1 MQNRLAGSLFV
12 SCAFLL
18 ALVALFLGRASDD
31 NSLFSW
37 AWAFR
42 NGASLVYLALV
53 AGLCIAFFS
62 ARIPPPDN
70 WHATFLFTLSFVAV
84 LPFWSEP
91 ELIVDASRYFTQAK
105 HLEVY
110 GLGFFLREWGR
121 TIQAWTDSPL
131 VPLLYGLLFKA
142 FGEHRF
148 VIQLFTTTLFSL
160 TTVITYLIGK
170 TLWSRETGF
179 SAGLLL
185 LGIPYLLAQVPL
197 MLVDVPTMFFLTLSI
212 YTFLDALSKG
222 GAARMICAVVA
233 IVLTM
238 LSKYSVWFMLSVLIV
253 VLIVY
258 AMGRAGSKDRRPLLR
273 GAVILLIS
281 AAVLGAILLT
291 KFDVFSEQVILLR
304 EYQKPGLERWG
315 ESFHSTFLFQMH
327 PFIMLSALVSLAIAL
342 RKRDASYAIISWLV
356 LLMVLFGIRRIRY
369 TLPVFP
375 MLTLMAG
382 YGLQVIKRDE
392 LRRFI
397 IFSTVTT
404 SLVIGIFAFLPL
416 AESMSVSNLKYAG
429 EYLNTLDA
437 GEIEVITLFSKE
449 RVVNPAVAVPLLDLF
464 TNKKIRY
471 HYQPQGFPP
480 REEIEQSSLRFTWAY
495 RNPAYYIAKP
505 DAFLNV
511 PVVIISDAPHEPL
524 PKPVAQRLIGYR
536 LSKSFNTSEKI
547 FRYNVD
553 VRVYQKTSPLPPQ
566 KLLNRPP
573 M

>member
-1 MQNRLAGSLFV
+1 MQNKLTNYFLISAVFLIAFITL
-12 SCAFLL
+12 FLL
-18 ALVALFLGRASDD
+18 RGIDD

-37 AWAFR
+37 AWALDR
-42 NGASLVYLALV
+42 VDASRIYFLLV
-53 AGLCIAFFS
+53 AGLIISAFL
-62 ARIPPPDN
+62 ARTAIPGNYQIP
-70 WHATFLFTLSFVAV
+70 FLAVLSFAV
-84 LPFWSEP
+84 ILPFWKESEI
-91 ELIVDASRYFTQAK
+91 IVDASRYFTQAK

-110 GLGFFLREWGR
+110 GIGYFLKEWGR
-121 TIQAWTDSPL
+121 TILAWTDMPL
-131 VPLLYGLLFKA
+131 VPFLYGMIFRL
-142 FGEHRF
+142 FGENRIF
-148 VIQLFTTTLFSL
+148 IQLFTTVLFSL
-160 TTVITYLIGK
+160 TVVLTSLIGK
-170 TLWSRETGF
+170 TLWNRETGF

-197 MLVDVPTMFFLTLSI
+197 MLVDVPTMFFLTLAI
-212 YTFLDALSKG
+212 YTYLDALNKG
-222 GAARMICAVVA
+222 GAARIVCSVVT

-258 AMGRAGSKDRRPLLR
+258 AMVRAGSKDRRPLLR
-273 GAVILLIS
+273 GAIILLMA
-281 AAVLGAILLT
+281 AAVMGAILLT
-291 KFDVFSEQVILLR
+291 KFDVFSEQVILLL
-304 EYQKPGLERWG
+304 EYQKPGLDRWG

-327 PFIMLSALVSLAIAL
+327 PLITLSALVSLAVAL

-356 LLMVLFGIRRIRY
+356 LLIVLFGIRRIRY

-397 IFSTVTT
+397 LFSTVTT

-416 AESMSVSNLKYAG
+416 AESMSVANLKHAG

-449 RVVNPAVAVPLLDLF
+449 PVVNPAVAVPLIDLF
-464 TNKKIRY
+464 TNKQIRY
-471 HYQPQGFPP
+471 HYQPEDFPP

-495 RNPAYYIAKP
+495 RNPTYYIAKH

-511 PVVIISDAPHEPL
+511 PVVVISDASNDPL
-524 PKPVAQRLIGYR
+524 PKPVAQRLEGYR
-536 LSKSFNTSEKI
+536 LSESFNTSEKI
-547 FRYNVD
+547 FRYYRRRQNLP
-553 VRVYQKTSPLPPQ
+553 KNLSLPPI
-566 KLLNRPP
+566 KNP
-573 M
+573 

>member
-1 MQNRLAGSLFV
+1 MQNKLTNYFLISAV
-12 SCAFLL
+12 FLL
-18 ALVALFLGRASDD
+18 AFIALFLLRGIDD

-37 AWAFR
+37 AWALDR
-42 NGASLVYLALV
+42 VDASRIYFLLV
-53 AGLCIAFFS
+53 AGLIISAFL
-62 ARIPPPDN
+62 ARTAIPDN
-70 WHATFLFTLSFVAV
+70 YQIPFLAVLSFAV
-84 LPFWSEP
+84 ILPFWKESEI
-91 ELIVDASRYFTQAK
+91 IVDASRYFTQAK

-110 GLGFFLREWGR
+110 GIGYFLKEWGR
-121 TIQAWTDSPL
+121 TILAWTDMPL
-131 VPLLYGLLFKA
+131 VPFLYGMIFKL
-142 FGEHRF
+142 FGENRIF
-148 VIQLFTTTLFSL
+148 IQLFTTVLFSL
-160 TTVITYLIGK
+160 TVVLTSLIGK
-170 TLWSRETGF
+170 TLWNRETGF

-197 MLVDVPTMFFLTLSI
+197 MLVDVPTMFFLTLAI
-212 YTFLDALSKG
+212 YTYLDALNKG
-222 GAARMICAVVA
+222 GAARIVCSVVT

-258 AMGRAGSKDRRPLLR
+258 AMVRAGSKDRRPLLR
-273 GAVILLIS
+273 GAIILLMA
-281 AAVLGAILLT
+281 AAVMGAILLT
-291 KFDVFSEQVILLR
+291 KFDVFSEQVILLL
-304 EYQKPGLERWG
+304 EYQKPGLDRWG

-327 PFIMLSALVSLAIAL
+327 PLITLSALVSLAVAL

-356 LLMVLFGIRRIRY
+356 LLIVLFGIRRIRY

-397 IFSTVTT
+397 LFSTVTT

-416 AESMSVSNLKYAG
+416 AESMSVANLKHAG

-449 RVVNPAVAVPLLDLF
+449 PVVNPAVAVPLIDLF
-464 TNKKIRY
+464 TNKQIRY
-471 HYQPQGFPP
+471 HYQPEDFPP

-495 RNPAYYIAKP
+495 RNPTYYIAKP

-511 PVVIISDAPHEPL
+511 PVVIISDASNDPL
-524 PKPVAQRLIGYR
+524 PKPVAQRLEGYR
-536 LSKSFNTSEKI
+536 LSESFNTSEKI
-547 FRYNVD
+547 FRYFVG
-553 VRVYQKTSPLPPQ
+553 VRIYQKTSPFPPS
-566 KLLNRPP
+566 KTLE
-573 M
+573 